1 MDLKQLRYFVTIA
14 EEEQLTRAAKR
25 LHMAQPP
32 LSRQLI
38 LLEEEL
44 GVTLMERH
52 GRRME
57 LTKSGKLLF
66 KKAQSLLQQ
75 LDETVKE
82 IKETGEGLRGE
93 LSIGTFISCM
103 NYLPKKIRYFR
114 ENYPLVSFQ
123 LQEVNPL
130 NLIENLENRNIEF
143 ALVRLPL
150 KMDKFSKIKLPT
162 EPFVLVI
169 PAHWNMLTSKTTV
182 HMQEIANIPLLSFS
196 RGKELDYQEIII
208 DECRRFGFEPNF
220 VFECPNAAI
229 LTSLLIAGIGA
240 SILPKSMVS
249 FISNSHIKVIDI
261 LDITIQSDSAV
272 IWLKDRQLSK
282 SAERFIEALHTDL
295 P

>member
-14 EEEQLTRAAKR
+14 EEEQLTGAAKR
-25 LHMAQPP
+25 LHMSQPP

-57 LTKSGKLLF
+57 LTDPGKLLY
-66 KKAQSLLQQ
+66 KRAQSLLQQ
-75 LDETVKE
+75 LDETITE
-82 IKETGEGLRGE
+82 IKETGEGFRGE

-103 NYLPKKIRYFR
+103 NYLPERIRYFR
-114 ENYPLVSFQ
+114 EHYPLVTFQ
-123 LQEVNPL
+123 LKEVSPP
-130 NLIENLENRNIEF
+130 NLFENLEKRNIEL

-150 KMDKFSKIKLPT
+150 KMDKFNMIQLPA
-162 EPFVLVI
+162 EPFVLVT
-169 PAHWNMLTSKTTV
+169 PAHWNLSPLKTTV
-182 HMQEIANIPLLSFS
+182 YMQEIEDIPLLSFS
-196 RGKELDYQEIII
+196 RGKEIDYQEIII

-220 VFECPNAAI
+220 VFECPNAAV

-240 SILPKSMVS
+240 SVLPLSMVS
-249 FISNSHIKVIDI
+249 FISSTHISIFEIQDI
-261 LDITIQSDSAV
+261 NVQSFSAV

-282 SAERFIEALHTDL
+282 SAIRFIETLKTE
-295 P
+295 